1 MRGNAMNG
9 FGPLSAL
16 FRDAAH
22 APTTAAEID
31 WYATHVPAD
40 AGLAL
45 DLMCGSGRVL
55 APLVARG
62 RQVHGVDSSAAMLAR
77 CEARL
82 AEAGSSTTL
91 VRQDVTQLNVPFRYG
106 SAIVTAGSFQ
116 LITDPAAAAATLSRI
131 RAHLLP
137 PGLLF
142 LDCVVPTETAQRLG
156 APLVELRTAALSDG
170 TRIALRS
177 ETTCWSDARLSRA
190 ENRYA
195 HRRGAQLLAE
205 EHETVTQTWYAFD
218 DLAALVKE
226 AGFRDIA
233 MAPSPCEAEDTPAF
247 MLTARL

>member
-1 MRGNAMNG
+1 MHG
-9 FGPLSAL
+9 FGPLSTL
-16 FRDAAH
+16 FRDAAQ
-22 APTTAAEID
+22 APTSAAEID
-31 WYATHVPAD
+31 WYATHVAVH
-40 AGLAL
+40 AGLAIE
-45 DLMCGSGRVL
+45 LMCGSGRVL

-62 RQVHGVDSSAAMLAR
+62 RQVHGVDVSAAMLAR

-82 AEAGSSTTL
+82 AEAGCSTTL

-106 SAIVTAGSFQ
+106 CAMVTAGSFQ
-116 LITDPAAAAATLSRI
+116 LITDPAAAAASLSRI

-142 LDCVVPTETAQRLG
+142 LDCWTPTEAAQRLG
-156 APLVELRTAALSDG
+156 APLVELRTAALADG

-177 ETTCWSDARLSRA
+177 ETTCWPDARLSRA

-205 EHETVTQTWYAFD
+205 EHETVTHTWYAFED
-218 DLAALVKE
+218 IAALVKE
-226 AGFRDIA
+226 AGFRDVVI
-233 MAPSPCEAEDTPAF
+233 APSPSETDDTPAF